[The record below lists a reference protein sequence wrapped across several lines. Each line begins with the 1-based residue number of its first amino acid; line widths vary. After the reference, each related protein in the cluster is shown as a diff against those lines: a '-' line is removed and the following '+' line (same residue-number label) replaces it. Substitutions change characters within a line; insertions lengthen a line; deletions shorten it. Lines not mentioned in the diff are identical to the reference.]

1 MLDKNGVDA
10 LHGLHERPLKTTTN
24 ACLLSGNAHYLTTLT
39 PYMSACPQGF
49 CSGAVAY
56 SG

>member
-10 LHGLHERPLKTTTN
+10 LHGLHERPLKNTTN

-39 PYMSACPQGF
+39 PYISACPQGF